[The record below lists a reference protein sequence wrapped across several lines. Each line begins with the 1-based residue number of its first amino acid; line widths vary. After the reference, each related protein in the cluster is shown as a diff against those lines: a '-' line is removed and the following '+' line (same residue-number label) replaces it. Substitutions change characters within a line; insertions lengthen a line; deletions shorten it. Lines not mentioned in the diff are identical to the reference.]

1 MNLDEKIGQLFV
13 IGARAGG
20 DFDELERHVRENH
33 IGGLIW
39 FLSTTA
45 ETARVNAHL
54 QSLARMPLLISAD
67 LEAGMG
73 MRFTDA
79 TWWPPAMAIAATG
92 DPSFAEEQGRA
103 TAREA
108 LRIGVNHIYAPVAD
122 VNVDPRNPVINT
134 RSFGEDPHEV
144 ARYVAAFIRG
154 VQSEGCLAT
163 AKHFPGHG
171 DTHVDSHRALPV
183 LDVTRERLERVELV
197 PFRAAIDAGVAS
209 VMMGHLAVPALD
221 DTPAPVRTAFENV
234 YGTVSEEVPNAGT
247 MPATLSKRI
256 IDLLRHELRFDG
268 LVITDAMDMGGLA
281 AHFDPGEAAVRAIEA
296 GEDQVLFSPDTEA
309 AIAAVRAAVVGGRIS
324 EARIDESVERI
335 LRAKGRVASR
345 ESAPH
350 PPAAPSPHRDEAAM
364 GRRLPNDDFRV
375 DDSREVHGQ
384 VAFSPPRG
392 EKVPKAD
399 EGSLSRDSAA
409 GTVAERS
416 ITLVRDT
423 HALLPLRAT
432 RIATVVVSPHG
443 DSLDDALREL
453 GPTVGVDDAEV
464 LLLLLAIR
472 PKSGAG
478 SIGVPEEIGQLAR
491 RHARK
496 TIAIAFGSP
505 YLLRELGDVSTF
517 VCAWGVQPLLQVAAV
532 RAVRGEF
539 GMPGRL
545 PVRIE

>member
-20 DFDELERHVRENH
+20 DVDELEHFVRDLHV
-33 IGGLIW
+33 GGVIW
-39 FLSTTA
+39 FQSTTA
-45 ETARVNAHL
+45 ETAGVNVHL
-54 QSLARMPLLISAD
+54 QSLARVPLLISAD

-108 LRIGVNHIYAPVAD
+108 LRIGVNHIFAPVAD

-144 ARYVAAFIRG
+144 ARFVAAFVRG

-171 DTHVDSHRALPV
+171 DTHIDSHRALP
-183 LDVTRERLERVELV
+183 LLEVTRERLERIELV
-197 PFRAAIDAGVAS
+197 PFRAAIEAGVAS
-209 VMMGHLAVPALD
+209 VMIGHLAVPALD
-221 DTPAPVRTAFENV
+221 DTPVPVRTSFENV
-234 YGTVSEEVPNAGT
+234 YGTVSEEVPYAGT

-256 IDLLRHELRFDG
+256 IDLLRHELHFDG

-296 GEDQVLFSPDTEA
+296 GEDQVLFSPDPNA
-309 AIAAVRAAVVGGRIS
+309 AIAAVKAAVMSGRIS
-324 EARIDESVERI
+324 ETRIDESVERI
-335 LRAKGRVASR
+335 LRAKAT
-345 ESAPH
+345 AL
-350 PPAAPSPHRDEAAM
+350 PAAPLPLTLSPEGRGDWGAA
-364 GRRLPNDDFRV
+364 
-375 DDSREVHGQ
+375 Q
-384 VAFSPPRG
+384 I
-392 EKVPKAD
+392 
-399 EGSLSRDSAA
+399 
-409 GTVAERS
+409 AERS

-423 HALLPLRAT
+423 HALLPLRT
-432 RIATVVVSPHG
+432 TSIATVVVNPHG
-443 DSLDDALREL
+443 DSLDEALRVL
-453 GPTVGVDDAEV
+453 GETAGIETAEV

-478 SIGVPEEIGQLAR
+478 TIAVPDEIRQLAR

-505 YLLRELGDVSTF
+505 YVLRELGDVSTF
-517 VCAWGVQPLLQVAAV
+517 ICAWGPQPLLQIAAV
-532 RAVRGEF
+532 RAVRGEI

>member
-13 IGARAGG
+13 IGARP
-20 DFDELERHVRENH
+20 DTPMEELEHFVRDLHV
-33 IGGLIW
+33 GGVIW
-39 FLSTTA
+39 FQSTTA
-45 ETARVNAHL
+45 ATARVNAHL
-54 QSLARMPLLISAD
+54 QSLARVPLLISAD

-79 TWWPPAMAIAATG
+79 AWWPPAMAIAATG

-108 LRIGVNHIYAPVAD
+108 LRIGLNHIFAPVAD

-144 ARYVAAFIRG
+144 ARYVTAFIRG

-171 DTHVDSHRALPV
+171 DTYVDSHRALPV
-183 LDVTRERLERVELV
+183 LEVTRERLDRVELV
-197 PFRAAIDAGVAS
+197 PFRAAIEAGVAS
-209 VMMGHLAVPALD
+209 VMMGHLAVPILD
-221 DTPAPVRTAFENV
+221 DTPVPVRGVFENV
-234 YGTVSEEVPNAGT
+234 YGTVSEEVPAAGT

-296 GEDQVLFSPDTEA
+296 GEDQVLFSPDTAA
-309 AIAAVRAAVVGGRIS
+309 AIAAVRKHVS
-324 EARIDESVERI
+324 EKRIDESVERT
-335 LRAKGRVASR
+335 LRAKGRVATR
-345 ESAPH
+345 KATPH
-350 PPAAPSPHRDEAAM
+350 PPSAPSPLRE
-364 GRRLPNDDFRV
+364 GRRLPM
-375 DDSREVHGQ
+375 DDSRERHGQ
-384 VAFSPPRG
+384 VAFSPSQG

-399 EGSLSRDSAA
+399 EGFAA
-409 GTVAERS
+409 QVAERS
-416 ITLVRDT
+416 ITLVRDLY
-423 HALLPLRAT
+423 ALLPLRA
-432 RIATVVVSPHG
+432 RSVAAVVVNPHG
-443 DSLDDALREL
+443 DALDVALREI
-453 GPTVGVDDAEV
+453 GATAHVEDAEV

-478 SIGVPEEIGQLAR
+478 TIAVPDEIRQLAS
-491 RHARK
+491 RHTRK

-505 YLLRELGDVSTF
+505 YVLRELGDVSTF
-517 VCAWGVQPLLQVAAV
+517 VCAWGVQPVLQMAAV
-532 RAVRGEF
+532 RALRGEIA
-539 GMPGRL
+539 MPGRL

>member
-1 MNLDEKIGQLFV
+1 V
-13 IGARAGG
+13 
-20 DFDELERHVRENH
+20 
-33 IGGLIW
+33 IW
-39 FLSTTA
+39 FQSTTA

-54 QSLARMPLLISAD
+54 QSLARVPLLISAD

-108 LRIGVNHIYAPVAD
+108 LAIGVNHIFAPVAD

-144 ARYVAAFIRG
+144 ARYVAAFVRG

-183 LDVTRERLERVELV
+183 LGVTRERLERIELV

-209 VMMGHLAVPALD
+209 VMIGHLAVPALD
-221 DTPAPVRTAFENV
+221 DTPVPVRASFENV
-234 YGTVSEEVPNAGT
+234 YGTVRDEVPYAGT

-296 GEDQVLFSPDTEA
+296 GQDQVLFSPDPEA
-309 AIAAVRAAVVGGRIS
+309 AIAAVKAAVMSGRIS

-335 LRAKGRVASR
+335 AHAKARFRLECGGRSHRFGRVAASLR
-345 ESAPH
+345 GIRKRWLRPPH
-350 PPAAPSPHRDEAAM
+350 SKQFAT
-364 GRRLPNDDFRV
+364 
-375 DDSREVHGQ
+375 Q
-384 VAFSPPRG
+384 I
-392 EKVPKAD
+392 
-399 EGSLSRDSAA
+399 
-409 GTVAERS
+409 AERS

-432 RIATVVVSPHG
+432 TSIATVIVNPHG
-443 DSLDDALREL
+443 DSLDEALRML
-453 GPTVGVDDAEV
+453 GETTDIEIAEV
-464 LLLLLAIR
+464 LLLLLSIR

-478 SIGVPEEIGQLAR
+478 TIAVPEGIGQLAR
-491 RHARK
+491 RHAHK
-496 TIAIAFGSP
+496 TVAIAFGSP
-505 YLLRELGDVSTF
+505 YVLRELGDVSTF
-517 VCAWGVQPLLQVAAV
+517 VCAWGPQPLLQIAAV
-532 RAVRGEF
+532 RAVRGEI

>member
-13 IGARAGG
+13 IGVRSGARM
-20 DFDELERHVRENH
+20 DDLEYFVRDRH

-39 FLSTTA
+39 FQSTTA

-54 QSLARMPLLISAD
+54 QSLARVPLLISAD

-108 LRIGVNHIYAPVAD
+108 LRVGVNHIFAPVAD

-183 LDVTRERLERVELV
+183 LEVTRERLERVELV
-197 PFRAAIDAGVAS
+197 PFCAAIAAGVAS
-209 VMMGHLAVPALD
+209 VMMGHLAVPVLD
-221 DTPAPVRTAFENV
+221 DTPVPVRALFENV
-234 YGTVSEEVPNAGT
+234 YGTASAEVPHAGT

-256 IDLLRHELRFDG
+256 IDLLRQELGFDG

-296 GEDQVLFSPDTEA
+296 GEDQVLFSPDPEA
-309 AIAAVRAAVVGGRIS
+309 AIAAVRKNVS
-324 EARIDESVERI
+324 EKRIDESVERI
-335 LRAKGRVASR
+335 LRAKARLNDKSR
-345 ESAPH
+345 ERAPH
-350 PPAAPSPHRDEAAM
+350 PPAAPSPHRGEAAV
-364 GRRLPNDDFRV
+364 GRRLPI
-375 DDSREVHGQ
+375 DDSRERHG
-384 VAFSPPRG
+384 
-392 EKVPKAD
+392 
-399 EGSLSRDSAA
+399 
-409 GTVAERS
+409 
-416 ITLVRDT
+416 
-423 HALLPLRAT
+423 
-432 RIATVVVSPHG
+432 
-443 DSLDDALREL
+443 
-453 GPTVGVDDAEV
+453 
-464 LLLLLAIR
+464 
-472 PKSGAG
+472 
-478 SIGVPEEIGQLAR
+478 
-491 RHARK
+491 
-496 TIAIAFGSP
+496 
-505 YLLRELGDVSTF
+505 
-517 VCAWGVQPLLQVAAV
+517 
-532 RAVRGEF
+532 
-539 GMPGRL
+539 
-545 PVRIE
+545 